1 MNLENTPFAPL
12 MPHLFDLLH
21 ALEPHGIPLIL
32 AGGSG
37 LLLRREWLEAS
48 GTPSL
53 ITNIP
58 SARATDDFDV
68 ILRLEVLA
76 DSKKRKGFRQA
87 LDTLGYVVVKG
98 AEKYQFIKPGTGTN
112 GGRDVKVDLLARAP
126 ETNDPNLRADQRR
139 VRPHQSGSP
148 IHAHVT
154 SEAIAVEDEL
164 LVLKLEGRRGN
175 GEIAAGTVLLPHPY
189 ALLMM
194 KLFAFRDEHQGQKG
208 PGREAYARKHA
219 GDLFTITAMITSSE
233 NDALPNFRGRYQQS
247 PIAREAAEIVRSFFE
262 DPTSPGVARMREQLG
277 VIEPPDLELFL
288 GVLRETFPLTGS
300 LEDA

>member
-1 MNLENTPFAPL
+1 VNLENTPFAPL

-37 LLLRREWLEAS
+37 LLLRREWLEVS
-48 GTPSL
+48 DTPSL

-76 DSKKRKGFRQA
+76 DSDKRTGFRQV
-87 LDTLGYVVVKG
+87 LDALGYVVVKG
-98 AEKYQFIKPGTGTN
+98 AEKYQFSKPGTATD

-126 ETNDPNLRADQRR
+126 EANDPNLRADQRR

-154 SEAIAVEDEL
+154 PEAIAVEDDL
-164 LVLKLEGRRGN
+164 LTLRLEGRRSN
-175 GEIAAGTVLLPHPY
+175 GEIAAGSVLLPHPY
-189 ALLMM
+189 AFLMM

-208 PGREAYARKHA
+208 PKREAYARKHA
-219 GDLFTITAMITSSE
+219 GDLFTITAMMTTVE
-233 NDALPNFRGRYQQS
+233 NDSLPIFQGRYRQTS
-247 PIAREAAEIVRSFFE
+247 IARETADIVQTFF
-262 DPTSPGVARMREQLG
+262 DNTASLGVARVREQLG
-277 VIEPPDLELFL
+277 AVEPSDVEVFL
-288 GVLRETFPLTGS
+288 AVLRETFL
-300 LEDA
+300 LK

>member
-1 MNLENTPFAPL
+1 
-12 MPHLFDLLH
+12 
-21 ALEPHGIPLIL
+21 
-32 AGGSG
+32 

-68 ILRLEVLA
+68 ILRLEVLS
-76 DSKKRKGFRQA
+76 DSDKRTDFRQV

-98 AEKYQFIKPGTGTN
+98 AEKYQFIKPGTAMN

-126 ETNDPNLRADQRR
+126 EANHPNLRADQRR

-154 SEAIAVEDEL
+154 PEAIAVEDEL
-164 LVLKLEGRRGN
+164 LVLKLEGKRSN
-175 GEIAAGTVLLPHPY
+175 GEITQGAVLLPHPY

-233 NDALPNFRGRYQQS
+233 NDALPIFQGRYQQS
-247 PIAREAAEIVRSFFE
+247 PIAREAAGIVQRFF
-262 DPTSPGVARMREQLG
+262 DAPASPGVARVREQLG
-277 VIEPPDLELFL
+277 AVEPSDIELFL
-288 GVLRETFPLTGS
+288 GVLRETFPPIGS